1 MGKRYLIDTNAIN
14 DYLQELYPEKGLL
27 KMDKVLSEEANISV
41 ITKIKILS
49 YDPESGMLAGKIKT
63 FVNDSTVFELNEEV
77 INTTI
82 ELRKKYRLKIGD
94 AIIAATAQ
102 LYNFTLVTNNER
114 DFNRVKGLKMLNP
127 HKL

>member
-27 KMDKVLSEEANISV
+27 KMDKVLSAEANISV
-41 ITKIKILS
+41 ITKIEILS
-49 YDPESGMLAGKIKT
+49 YNPESGILAEKIKT